1 MRGLS
6 RRALARYA
14 ADQLLAG
21 KSANSVAQYLAAAL
35 IESGSASEIDYLI
48 GDIASELE
56 QRKKL
61 AIGRVTSATP
71 LGSELKSKL
80 KARIKQA
87 TGAKSV
93 LLEETVDES
102 VIGGVRIEIANRVW
116 DSTIARRLTDL
127 KEAWS

>member
-1 MRGLS
+1 MKGLS

-14 ADQLLAG
+14 ADRLLAG
-21 KSANSVAQYLAAAL
+21 KSANSVAQYLAATL

-71 LGSELKSKL
+71 LSSELKSKL
-80 KARIKQA
+80 KTRIKQA

-102 VIGGVRIEIANRVW
+102 VIGGVRIETANRVW
-116 DSTIARRLTDL
+116 DSTIARRLADL
-127 KEAWS
+127 KET